1 MSDSSFTVDE
11 FQSVA
16 ATHLS
21 FLEAHGFARD
31 PFLEERKSTYGTVVY
46 RGKHLAFVFSCDV
59 RDQSIDASVVKVEN
73 GQLRGGDA
81 GGYSSDLFMHLVNV
95 LVATRSDSYPVLR
108 CVCQIKLSDQLLPT
122 DSLPSSNVAIGVRP
136 QHIFP

>member
-81 GGYSSDLFMHLVNV
+81 GGYSSDLFMHLVNKEGYRGGV
-95 LVATRSDSYPVLR
+95 GIEDSSEGSCPEKMLAGWATLLR
-108 CVCQIKLSDQLLPT
+108 TKGQLLLADEP
-122 DSLPSSNVAIGVRP
+122 DSV
-136 QHIFP
+136 